1 MVVMCQGIARAAR
14 RSSFISFGGV
24 QTARESDSTARLHP
38 PCHLRHRYSALSPY
52 HKLFHTRWK
61 HQIEQN
67 SPNLANCNLH
77 ILKATMVNPQPDDF
91 DSLFNLEEEY
101 YTEGYNL
108 GVADGSR
115 AGRIEGRLFGLEKGF
130 EKFAAMG
137 ALAGRNAVW
146 EARIS
151 DQNSTGT
158 AEQSEC
164 KLPKL
169 SGGARLQKHLQTLFA
184 LTEAESLSTENNEDS
199 VSDFDD
205 RLKRAEGKVKVI
217 EKLVSEGL
225 LVLETSRPA
234 ASGSANT
241 QERRQIK
248 IKRTDAGGESSMED
262 FNIRHART

>member
-1 MVVMCQGIARAAR
+1 MA
-14 RSSFISFGGV
+14 
-24 QTARESDSTARLHP
+24 
-38 PCHLRHRYSALSPY
+38 
-52 HKLFHTRWK
+52 
-61 HQIEQN
+61 
-67 SPNLANCNLH
+67 
-77 ILKATMVNPQPDDF
+77 NPQPDDF

-130 EKFAAMG
+130 EKFATMG
-137 ALAGRNAVW
+137 ALAGRNAIW
-146 EARIS
+146 EARIP
-151 DQNSTGT
+151 DQNSAT
-158 AEQSEC
+158 AENES
-164 KLPKL
+164 KFRLPKL

-217 EKLVSEGL
+217 EKLVSEGP
-225 LVLETSRPA
+225 LVLETSQPA
-234 ASGSANT
+234 APGSANT

-248 IKRTDAGGESSMED
+248 IKRADAGGESSMED
-262 FNIRHART
+262 FNIRHARS

>member
-1 MVVMCQGIARAAR
+1 MA
-14 RSSFISFGGV
+14 
-24 QTARESDSTARLHP
+24 
-38 PCHLRHRYSALSPY
+38 
-52 HKLFHTRWK
+52 
-61 HQIEQN
+61 
-67 SPNLANCNLH
+67 
-77 ILKATMVNPQPDDF
+77 NPQPDDF

-137 ALAGRNAVW
+137 SLAGRNAVW

-151 DQNSTGT
+151 DSNSAAST
-158 AEQSEC
+158 AEKETKF

-217 EKLVSEGL
+217 EKLVSEGP
-225 LVLETSRPA
+225 LVLETSQPA
-234 ASGSANT
+234 ASGDANT

-262 FNIRHART
+262 FSIGHARS

>member
-1 MVVMCQGIARAAR
+1 MV
-14 RSSFISFGGV
+14 
-24 QTARESDSTARLHP
+24 T
-38 PCHLRHRYSALSPY
+38 
-52 HKLFHTRWK
+52 
-61 HQIEQN
+61 
-67 SPNLANCNLH
+67 
-77 ILKATMVNPQPDDF
+77 PQPDDF

-137 ALAGRNAVW
+137 NLAGRNAVW

-151 DQNSTGT
+151 DQNSAATE
-158 AEQSEC
+158 ASEYM
-164 KLPKL
+164 LPKL
-169 SGGARLQKHLQTLFA
+169 SGGTRLQKHLQTLYA
-184 LTEAESLSTENNEDS
+184 LTEAETLSTENNEDS
-199 VSDFDD
+199 VTDFDD

-217 EKLVSEGL
+217 EKLVGEGPL
-225 LVLETSRPA
+225 TLEASQPATSG
-234 ASGSANT
+234 SGSA

-262 FNIRHART
+262 FNIRHARS

>member
-1 MVVMCQGIARAAR
+1 M
-14 RSSFISFGGV
+14 
-24 QTARESDSTARLHP
+24 
-38 PCHLRHRYSALSPY
+38 
-52 HKLFHTRWK
+52 
-61 HQIEQN
+61 
-67 SPNLANCNLH
+67 ANQ
-77 ILKATMVNPQPDDF
+77 QPDDF

-130 EKFAAMG
+130 EKFAAM
-137 ALAGRNAVW
+137 ATLAGRNAIW

-151 DQNSTGT
+151 DQNSV
-158 AEQSEC
+158 AVEESEFN
-164 KLPKL
+164 LPNL

-217 EKLVSEGL
+217 EKLVSEGP
-225 LVLETSRPA
+225 LVLEATQPA
-234 ASGSANT
+234 TSGSGNV

-262 FNIRHART
+262 FNIRHARS

>member
-1 MVVMCQGIARAAR
+1 M
-14 RSSFISFGGV
+14 
-24 QTARESDSTARLHP
+24 T
-38 PCHLRHRYSALSPY
+38 
-52 HKLFHTRWK
+52 
-61 HQIEQN
+61 
-67 SPNLANCNLH
+67 
-77 ILKATMVNPQPDDF
+77 NPQSDDF
-91 DSLFNLEEEY
+91 GSLFNLEEEY

-151 DQNSTGT
+151 DQNFATD
-158 AEQSEC
+158 ESEF

-217 EKLVSEGL
+217 EKLVSEGP
-225 LVLETSRPA
+225 LVLETSQPA
-234 ASGSANT
+234 ASGSAST
-241 QERRQIK
+241 QERRQVK

-262 FNIRHART
+262 FNIRHARS

>member
-1 MVVMCQGIARAAR
+1 M
-14 RSSFISFGGV
+14 
-24 QTARESDSTARLHP
+24 
-38 PCHLRHRYSALSPY
+38 
-52 HKLFHTRWK
+52 
-61 HQIEQN
+61 
-67 SPNLANCNLH
+67 ANQ
-77 ILKATMVNPQPDDF
+77 QPDDF

-137 ALAGRNAVW
+137 NLAGRNAIW

-151 DQNSTGT
+151 DQNP
-158 AEQSEC
+158 AEESEF

-169 SGGARLQKHLQTLFA
+169 SGGTRLQKHLQTLFA

-217 EKLVSEGL
+217 EKLVSEGP
-225 LVLETSRPA
+225 LVLEASQPA
-234 ASGSANT
+234 ASGSSNA

-262 FNIRHART
+262 FNIRHARS

>member
-1 MVVMCQGIARAAR
+1 MA
-14 RSSFISFGGV
+14 
-24 QTARESDSTARLHP
+24 
-38 PCHLRHRYSALSPY
+38 
-52 HKLFHTRWK
+52 
-61 HQIEQN
+61 
-67 SPNLANCNLH
+67 
-77 ILKATMVNPQPDDF
+77 NPQPDDF

-146 EARIS
+146 EARIP
-151 DQNSTGT
+151 DQNSAAT
-158 AEQSEC
+158 AEQSEF

-217 EKLVSEGL
+217 EKLVSEGP
-225 LVLETSRPA
+225 LVLETSQPA

-262 FNIRHART
+262 FNIRHARS

>member
-1 MVVMCQGIARAAR
+1 MA
-14 RSSFISFGGV
+14 
-24 QTARESDSTARLHP
+24 
-38 PCHLRHRYSALSPY
+38 
-52 HKLFHTRWK
+52 
-61 HQIEQN
+61 
-67 SPNLANCNLH
+67 
-77 ILKATMVNPQPDDF
+77 NPQPDDF

-137 ALAGRNAVW
+137 SLAGRNAVW

-151 DQNSTGT
+151 DPNSAAST
-158 AEQSEC
+158 AEKETKF

-217 EKLVSEGL
+217 EKLVSEGP
-225 LVLETSRPA
+225 LVLETSQPA
-234 ASGSANT
+234 ASGDANT

-262 FNIRHART
+262 FSIGHARS

>member
-1 MVVMCQGIARAAR
+1 MA
-14 RSSFISFGGV
+14 
-24 QTARESDSTARLHP
+24 
-38 PCHLRHRYSALSPY
+38 
-52 HKLFHTRWK
+52 
-61 HQIEQN
+61 
-67 SPNLANCNLH
+67 
-77 ILKATMVNPQPDDF
+77 NPQPDDF

-151 DQNSTGT
+151 DQNSATT
-158 AEQSEC
+158 EKESEF

-217 EKLVSEGL
+217 EKLVSEGP
-225 LVLETSRPA
+225 LVLETSQPA

-262 FNIRHART
+262 FNIRHARS

>member
-1 MVVMCQGIARAAR
+1 MA
-14 RSSFISFGGV
+14 
-24 QTARESDSTARLHP
+24 
-38 PCHLRHRYSALSPY
+38 
-52 HKLFHTRWK
+52 
-61 HQIEQN
+61 
-67 SPNLANCNLH
+67 
-77 ILKATMVNPQPDDF
+77 NPQPDDF

-101 YTEGYNL
+101 YAEGYNL

-137 ALAGRNAVW
+137 NLAGRNAVW

-151 DQNSTGT
+151 DQDSAT
-158 AEQSEC
+158 EQSEF

-217 EKLVSEGL
+217 EKLVSEGP
-225 LVLETSRPA
+225 LVLEASQPA
-234 ASGSANT
+234 ASGSGSAP
-241 QERRQIK
+241 ERRQIK

-262 FNIRHART
+262 FNIRHARS

>member
-1 MVVMCQGIARAAR
+1 MA
-14 RSSFISFGGV
+14 
-24 QTARESDSTARLHP
+24 
-38 PCHLRHRYSALSPY
+38 
-52 HKLFHTRWK
+52 
-61 HQIEQN
+61 
-67 SPNLANCNLH
+67 
-77 ILKATMVNPQPDDF
+77 NPQPDDF

-101 YTEGYNL
+101 YAEGYNL

-137 ALAGRNAVW
+137 TLAGRNAVW

-151 DQNSTGT
+151 DQDSAT
-158 AEQSEC
+158 AEQSES

-184 LTEAESLSTENNEDS
+184 LAEAESLSTENNEDS

-217 EKLVSEGL
+217 EKLVSEGP
-225 LVLETSRPA
+225 LVLETAQPV
-234 ASGSANT
+234 ASGSGNAP
-241 QERRQIK
+241 ERRQIK

-262 FNIRHART
+262 FNIRHARS

>member
-1 MVVMCQGIARAAR
+1 MA
-14 RSSFISFGGV
+14 
-24 QTARESDSTARLHP
+24 
-38 PCHLRHRYSALSPY
+38 
-52 HKLFHTRWK
+52 
-61 HQIEQN
+61 
-67 SPNLANCNLH
+67 
-77 ILKATMVNPQPDDF
+77 NPQPDDF

-137 ALAGRNAVW
+137 SLAGRNAVW
-146 EARIS
+146 EARIPDS
-151 DQNSTGT
+151 NSAST
-158 AEQSEC
+158 AEKESEF

-169 SGGARLQKHLQTLFA
+169 SAGARLQKHLQTLFA
-184 LTEAESLSTENNEDS
+184 LTEAETLSTENNEDS

-217 EKLVSEGL
+217 EKLVSEGP
-225 LVLETSRPA
+225 LVLETSQPA
-234 ASGSANT
+234 ASGGANT

-262 FNIRHART
+262 FNIGHARS

>member
-1 MVVMCQGIARAAR
+1 MA
-14 RSSFISFGGV
+14 
-24 QTARESDSTARLHP
+24 D
-38 PCHLRHRYSALSPY
+38 
-52 HKLFHTRWK
+52 
-61 HQIEQN
+61 
-67 SPNLANCNLH
+67 
-77 ILKATMVNPQPDDF
+77 PQPDDF

-137 ALAGRNAVW
+137 SLAGRNAVW

-151 DQNSTGT
+151 DSNSAAST
-158 AEQSEC
+158 AEKETKF

-217 EKLVSEGL
+217 EKLVSEGP
-225 LVLETSRPA
+225 LVLETSQPA
-234 ASGSANT
+234 ASGGANT

-262 FNIRHART
+262 FNIGHARS